1 LKFYLKLIKF
11 DCSYNAELAI
21 VTLIVHKL
29 VSSYLKAVS
38 VTLKCDNSAGHEI

>member
-29 VSSYLKAVS
+29 VSSYLKAV
-38 VTLKCDNSAGHEI
+38 KCDIKM